1 MTETQPRA
9 AAPGRRRGIS
19 AWWIVGLL
27 AATLNA
33 CSVTVKQPQIVPV
46 NPVRTYSVGV
56 EEVCDAALRVLAEMT
71 LPVASETPEA
81 TGCSIATEYK
91 DISNRGDRLDHLR
104 EVAIIGNQGSFSHG
118 RFLLTVTVKET
129 SPSSTSVRVS
139 SRIEGYEASYQML
152 RTSGLIEATVFTKL
166 DADLATIGVR

>member
-1 MTETQPRA
+1 MTETQPRNA
-9 AAPGRRRGIS
+9 VPARHRRVWAR
-19 AWWIVGLL
+19 WIVGLL
-27 AATLNA
+27 VATLHA

-46 NPVRTYSVGV
+46 NPVRTYSIGV
-56 EEVCDAALRVLAEMT
+56 EGVCDAALRVLADMK
-71 LPVASETPEA
+71 LAVASETPEA

-129 SPSSTSVRVS
+129 SPSSTSVRVN
-139 SRIEGYEASYQML
+139 SRIEGYEASYQVL

-166 DADLATIGVR
+166 DADLETIGAR